1 MGQLSVFTVADIS
14 FKTPLAKHL
23 HLMPCG
29 QKNLMCGIF
38 GAAGQLHWDTRIA
51 FEAMRRR
58 GPDDRGLWEDQ
69 RYPLALGH
77 LRLSIIDTS
86 SNGHQ
91 PMVSHNGRFV
101 MVYNGELYNYREL
114 RSELEKQGVHFHGQS
129 DSEVLLEMFAQHGQR
144 CFERF
149 NGMFAVAIWDRD
161 TQVLTLARDHM
172 GLKPLYWT
180 ELPEG
185 FAFASEI
192 KALLRSGLVKAQLH
206 PDALARHLTF
216 LWTPGEETLIKGV
229 MKLRPGHVMQVK
241 DGKVVQN
248 TAFWDM
254 SFEQQGPHLK
264 PDWTAMKVAQ
274 TVEQAVKRQ
283 MVADVPLG
291 AFLSGGMDS
300 SSVVAFAQKHLNET
314 ANLAN
319 PRLQCFSMELRQ
331 LGQGAVE
338 AEHVAQDLFYARKVA
353 AHVGADLH
361 HVQIGQEMMERLP
374 EMIYLLDEPIADPSA
389 LNTLLIA
396 ELARSQGITV
406 LLSGAG
412 GDDIFTGYRRHF
424 AYDQERWWS
433 NWPQG
438 VRSMMASVA
447 KRFSTNMQL
456 SRRIAKAY
464 QYADLDVDERLIS
477 YFQWCSS
484 NQALDLLSKDFR
496 KNLDKRALLG
506 PMLQSLGA
514 LPNGTEPL
522 NKMLYLECKHFLADH
537 NLHYKDKMG
546 MASSIEI
553 RSPLLD
559 MEVVNMATRL
569 PVHYKQ
575 HGSTGKW
582 IFKKAMEPFLPH
594 EVIYRSKVGF
604 GLPLKSMMETI
615 IRPMIEDLLS
625 AKSLQKRGVFDPH
638 AVQQMRDDDRA
649 GKVDATYTIFTIACI
664 ELWCR
669 QNIDGDYP
677 IDQLL

>member
-1 MGQLSVFTVADIS
+1 
-14 FKTPLAKHL
+14 
-23 HLMPCG
+23 
-29 QKNLMCGIF
+29 
-38 GAAGQLHWDTRIA
+38 
-51 FEAMRRR
+51 MRRR
-58 GPDDRGLWEDQ
+58 GPDDRGFWQDQ
-69 RYPLALGH
+69 NHALTLGH
-77 LRLSIIDTS
+77 LRLSIIDTTK
-86 SNGHQ
+86 NGHQ

-101 MVYNGELYNYREL
+101 MIYNGELYNYREL
-114 RSELEKQGVHFHGQS
+114 RTSLEKQGVYFKGQS
-129 DSEVLLEMFAQHGQR
+129 DSEVLLEMFAHHGTG
-144 CFERF
+144 CFQQF
-149 NGMFAVAIWDRD
+149 NGIFAVAIWDRD
-161 TQVLTLARDHM
+161 DQILTLARDHI

-180 ELPEG
+180 EQAAG
-185 FAFASEI
+185 FGFASEI
-192 KALLRSGLVKAQLH
+192 KAMLRSGMLKPELH

-216 LWTPGEETLIKGV
+216 LWSPGEDTLIKGV
-229 MKLRPGHVMQVK
+229 KKLRPGHLMQVK
-241 DGKVVQN
+241 DGKVVHD

-254 SFEQQGPHLK
+254 SFEERGPRLES
-264 PDWTAMKVAQ
+264 DWTAMKVAQ
-274 TVEQAVKRQ
+274 TLEKAVKRQ

-314 ANLAN
+314 SGTVKQ
-319 PRLQCFSMELRQ
+319 RLQCFSMELRQ

-353 AHVGADLH
+353 THVGADLH

-424 AYDQERWWS
+424 AYAQERWWAD
-433 NWPQG
+433 WPKG
-438 VRSMMASVA
+438 VRSAMAKMARSL
-447 KRFSTNMQL
+447 STNRQL

-464 QYADLDVDERLIS
+464 QYADLDIDERLIS

-484 NQALDLLSKDFR
+484 TQALQLLSPDFR
-496 KNLDKRALLG
+496 QGLGERTLLE
-506 PMLQSLGA
+506 PMLSSLRNLPKHTAA
-514 LPNGTEPL
+514 LNR
-522 NKMLYLECKHFLADH
+522 MLYLECKHFLADH

-559 MEVVNMATRL
+559 LEVVNMATSL

-575 HGSTGKW
+575 NGSVGKW

-594 EVIYRSKVGF
+594 EVIHRSKVGF
-604 GLPLKSMMETI
+604 GLPLKSMMDSV

-625 AKSLQKRGVFDPH
+625 AKSLQQRGVFDAQ
-638 AVQQMRDDDRA
+638 AVQQLRDDDRA
-649 GKVDATYTIFTIACI
+649 GKVDATYTIFAIACL

-669 QNIDGDYP
+669 QNMDSDYP
-677 IDQLL
+677 IDQVL